1 MTWSLALKN
10 GDLSLSSSNG
20 LDVVSNEEKL
30 VQDLR
35 CNLLEKMGNDD
46 MHPDFGSLLNG
57 GTMPN
62 GTQHNGY
69 IGERDDDTTI
79 LSIQSEVTRVV
90 NNYQER
96 TLSRAKT
103 DKLSYGKAT
112 LTHGEVL
119 YDLNDV
125 TVQKSLDKVNVMINF
140 TSAANNE
147 QTLEINM

>member
-20 LDVVSNEEKL
+20 LDVVTNEEKL

-79 LSIQSEVTRVV
+79 LGIQSEVTRVV

-96 TLSRAKT
+96 TLSRAKI

-119 YDLNDV
+119 YDLNDII
-125 TVQKSLDKVNVMINF
+125 VQKSLDKVNVMINF